1 MTNSADEPV
10 EDWEDLLP
18 KLIAFTRKYTSDRN
32 WFRGGDTANFLAGK
46 QVEDYVYEAITRYLE
61 DKSKYKRNKGSLT
74 AYLKLNVIRSMVAND
89 LRKSE
94 NKLTDD
100 VFGSFFSGGEDEIND
115 LSYEDIILPYTE
127 PLFVDDADYHNV
139 KDYIKE
145 QIKGDTIAENVF
157 LGYEYSL
164 KRREIIEEFEMS
176 DSEYDNGF
184 RRLKTALSN
193 ASYFFNPNKSK
204 V

>member
-1 MTNSADEPV
+1 MTNPADEPA
-10 EDWEDLLP
+10 EDWEDILP

-46 QVEDYVYEAITRYLE
+46 QVKDYVYEAITRYLE
-61 DKSKYKRNKGSLT
+61 DKSKYKRNKGTLT

-100 VFGSFFSGGEDEIND
+100 VFGSSFSGDEDDDNN
-115 LSYEDIILPYTE
+115 LSYEDSILPSTE

-139 KDYIKE
+139 KDYINE
-145 QIKGDTIAENVF
+145 QIKGDKIAENIF

-164 KRREIIEEFEMS
+164 KRREVIEEFEMS
-176 DSEYDNGF
+176 ESDYDNGF
-184 RRLKTALSN
+184 RRLKTAISN

>member
-1 MTNSADEPV
+1 MLKEFQDGKWASYRIR
-10 EDWEDLLP
+10 LQ
-18 KLIAFTRKYTSDRN
+18 
-32 WFRGGDTANFLAGK
+32 AG
-46 QVEDYVYEAITRYLE
+46 
-61 DKSKYKRNKGSLT
+61 
-74 AYLKLNVIRSMVAND
+74 
-89 LRKSE
+89 
-94 NKLTDD
+94 
-100 VFGSFFSGGEDEIND
+100 FFSGDEDDNHD

-127 PLFVDDADYHNV
+127 PLFIDDTDYHNV

-145 QIKGDTIAENVF
+145 QIKGDTIAENIF

-164 KRREIIEEFEMS
+164 KRREIIEEFEIS

>member
-1 MTNSADEPV
+1 MTNPADDPA
-10 EDWEDLLP
+10 EDWEDMLP

-32 WFRGGDTANFLAGK
+32 WFRGGGTPTFLAGK
-46 QVEDYVYEAITRYLE
+46 EVEDYVYEAITRYLE
-61 DKSKYKRNKGSLT
+61 DKSKYKKTKGTLM
-74 AYLKLNVIRSMVAND
+74 AFLKLNVIRSMVAND

-100 VFGSFFSGGEDEIND
+100 VFGLSFRGDEGDGNE
-115 LSYEDIILPYTE
+115 LSYEEVILPCTE
-127 PLFVDDADYHNV
+127 PLFVDDVDYHNV
-139 KDYIKE
+139 KDYINE
-145 QIKGDTIAENVF
+145 QIKGDTAAENIF

-176 DSEYDNGF
+176 DSDYDNGF
-184 RRLKTALSN
+184 RRLKTAISN